1 MFRYLAWEMCIQ
13 SQKISSSSYF
23 FDQSDEKIIATF
35 ATTFLKHILEPD
47 QPHQAPKFDRV
58 VICIDGISKLRD
70 TIRFKP
76 GIWLLRLLR

>member
-1 MFRYLAWEMCIQ
+1 MCLK
-13 SQKISSSSYF
+13 SDKISTSKYF

-47 QPHQAPKFDRV
+47 NPYQTPKFDRV

-76 GIWLLRLLR
+76 DIWLLRLLR